1 MTDFYA
7 QLEHQLVA
15 AGRRRQTQGRFGR
28 AVAGRGRV
36 LIATC
41 AAIALLVAGGAVA
54 LPSVL
59 TTSSTS
65 RPAAP
70 HVAPA
75 PAPARGGSLAGV
87 RVAVL
92 NATTQ
97 PGRARTV
104 ADRLR
109 RLRARI
115 AVAST
120 APVQPGAAAG
130 VFYRR
135 GAERQARR
143 VAAALGAAVLGPY
156 RAASSSPID
165 PPIGRADVVVI
176 VGTNRPLPPPA
187 AVPPVP
193 RAAPPIAPALPVP
206 APRAPDARRAPP
218 AVPAPAP
225 VPVPTVPEPAPSRT
239 PAPVA
244 PAPPAVPAP

>member
-15 AGRRRQTQGRFGR
+15 AGRRRQTQGRVGR

-36 LIATC
+36 LVATC
-41 AAIALLVAGGAVA
+41 AAIAVLVAGGAVA

-65 RPAAP
+65 APAAP
-70 HVAPA
+70 HVA

-135 GAERQARR
+135 GAEQQARR
-143 VAAALGAAVLGPY
+143 VAGALGAAMLGPY

-187 AVPPVP
+187 AVPPAP
-193 RAAPPIAPALPVP
+193 RAAPPVAPALPVP

-225 VPVPTVPEPAPSRT
+225 VPTVPEPAPSRT